1 MALKKKSVWEIEMR
15 QDQEKL
21 TNSGFASKSKGQLY
35 TFSEINHSD
44 VRNNNYKHLYY
55 QNNNNNDI

>member
-1 MALKKKSVWEIEMR
+1 MR